1 MSDKDLILIGN
12 SLLPLTG
19 IRSVLSKVE
28 YEPSFLFFSVKAV
41 NYLEIRYV
49 CGTVYRLKYNN
60 PDSLREDLLTLAE
73 ALDRVVNVGSMY
85 EETETNG
92 TSLGEEEKKA

>member
-1 MSDKDLILIGN
+1 MQNKDLVLIGN
-12 SLLPLTG
+12 SLIPLTG

-28 YEPSFLFFSVKAV
+28 HTRYFPFFRAKAV
-41 NYLEIRYV
+41 NYLEIRYI

-73 ALDRVVNVGSMY
+73 ALDRVVNVESIY
-85 EETETNG
+85 EEPETND
-92 TSLGEEEKKA
+92 TSLGEEEKEA